1 MPSDG
6 VFLVLHSSIHFV
18 LDVPFELMRNIMKTL
33 PNGHYLLMGSG
44 FLIQHLLSNYQEF
57 PPKSKLDP
65 EVYGNQT
72 SSITRE
78 QIEKNMNG
86 LTVDEVL
93 IPDSSIN
100 Y

>member
-1 MPSDG
+1 
-6 VFLVLHSSIHFV
+6 
-18 LDVPFELMRNIMKTL
+18 MKTL

-93 IPDSSIN
+93 IPDSSIKLLALN
-100 Y
+100 IYTTSLLCGLPIH